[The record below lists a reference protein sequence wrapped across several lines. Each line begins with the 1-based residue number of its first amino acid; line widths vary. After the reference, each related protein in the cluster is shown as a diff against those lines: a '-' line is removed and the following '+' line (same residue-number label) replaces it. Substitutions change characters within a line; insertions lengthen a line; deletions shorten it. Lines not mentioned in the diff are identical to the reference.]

1 MTKNREDYIK
11 SIFEFEER
19 GEKIS
24 NKKLAKALNVSAAS
38 SSEMVSKLIKA
49 GILYQTDGYFY
60 LSSKGNEVAKEL
72 ISKHRLWESFLLNYL
87 DYSWDKVHEE
97 AEVLEHVT
105 SPLLKDKL
113 NKFLKYPK
121 TCPHGG
127 IIYEN
132 ESLENEK
139 DLVLLKELRPGET
152 GIIKRVKDNKE
163 LLSYLNSIGLNI
175 DDKVKLIEI
184 ADYEGPFTIEKENK
198 KIQISYKATSNI
210 FLLKENVYE

>member
-24 NKKLAKALNVSAAS
+24 NKKLAKALNVSPAS

-49 GILYQTDGYFY
+49 GILNQADTYFY
-60 LSSKGNEVAKEL
+60 LSEKGNEIAKEL

-87 DYSWDKVHEE
+87 DYSWDNVHEE

-113 NKFLKYPK
+113 NEFLKYPK

-132 ESLENEK
+132 QSLDNEEN
-139 DLVLLKELRPGET
+139 LVSLRNLNLGDI

-163 LLSYLNSIGLNI
+163 LLSYLNSIGVNI
-175 DDKVKLIEI
+175 NDKIKLIEI
-184 ADYEGPFTIEKENK
+184 ADYEGPFTIEKKNTK
-198 KIQISYKATSNI
+198 KQISYKATSDI
-210 FLLKENVYE
+210 FLLREEVYE